1 MVAASLPGSPV
12 TSADPAER
20 RFVLHDVPWWTYV
33 ALRDALDHPGV
44 RMTYLKGT
52 LELMS
57 PWAQIL
63 SRGSASIAARCAS
76 SDACRSWATLFLD
89 GFSSSST
96 LRCRMKRRSES
107 SPPAGS
113 TPKSAADSSGSSW
126 RPNPY
131 AKRIS
136 AKGRRLLAI
145 RALVA
150 ELGPEIA
157 ILAPDLADAFPDS
170 KTVNAALRAV
180 LEASKTVHKP
190 AAPKRRRR
198 AA

>member
-1 MVAASLPGSPV
+1 
-12 TSADPAER
+12 
-20 RFVLHDVPWWTYV
+20 
-33 ALRDALDHPGV
+33 
-44 RMTYLKGT
+44 
-52 LELMS
+52 
-57 PWAQIL
+57 
-63 SRGSASIAARCAS
+63 
-76 SDACRSWATLFLD
+76 
-89 GFSSSST
+89 
-96 LRCRMKRRSES
+96 MKRRSES

-113 TPKSAADSSGSSW
+113 TQGSAADSSGSSW

-180 LEASKTVHKP
+180 LEASKTVRKP